1 MNNYEIIGKKKD
13 TLKFRFNNIT
23 YIKFKAQ
30 DLIDKILMISEPF
43 IVNVVG
49 RPNVNEWNGIS
60 KPQILIDDI
69 DYQIVDDTTF

>member
-1 MNNYEIIGKKKD
+1 
-13 TLKFRFNNIT
+13 
-23 YIKFKAQ
+23 
-30 DLIDKILMISEPF
+30 MISEPF